1 MIINEKGDIMEKIN
15 TGTISGFM
23 ELLPAEQILFDKM
36 MAVIRKNYASF
47 GFIPL
52 DTPILERTEVLLA
65 KAGGET
71 EQQIYSFTK
80 GKTNYSMRFDHTVP
94 LARYVADKYGSLT
107 FPFKRSAIGK
117 VYRGE
122 RPQAG
127 RFREFYQA
135 DIDII
140 GNEKLDLYFDAEIP
154 SIIAQIFKD
163 LGFNNFLIRVNNRK
177 IFNGLFAGLNI
188 QDSSVKIMQ
197 SIDKIEK
204 IGFKAVKTEIEE
216 IIESEKVEKIFNF
229 LNLQDDNSDIIS
241 GLRNLGIRN
250 EEFNSGVDELEKVVQ
265 LMVQLGVSQDNFTI
279 DLTIARG
286 LDYYT
291 GTVFETQLSDYPD
304 IGSVCSGGRYDNLA
318 SEYTNR
324 KLPGVG
330 ISIGLSRLF
339 DQLLKK
345 NVITTKESTLTRVLV
360 LLMSDDIKHGLEL
373 ATKLRNDGISV
384 EVSYNS
390 TDSMKKR
397 LGYADKLG
405 IPYAVFVGDNEV
417 KGGYYTLKNLE
428 TGEQEELSLKDFDL

>member
-1 MIINEKGDIMEKIN
+1 MEKIN